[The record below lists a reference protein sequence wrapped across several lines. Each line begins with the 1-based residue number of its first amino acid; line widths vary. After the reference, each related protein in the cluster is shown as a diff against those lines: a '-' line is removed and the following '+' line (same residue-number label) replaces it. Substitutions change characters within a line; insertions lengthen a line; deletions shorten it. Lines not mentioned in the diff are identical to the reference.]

1 MRALVVALLALLA
14 GCGISQAPNEIRVQR
29 FFGTCPAQYARN
41 TDLARA
47 EGECGI
53 ITTLL
58 NEFAAENPDIR
69 VTVSPVPW
77 PGYNQLSAQ
86 LAADD
91 APDIVTM
98 HESAISD
105 FQSRHL
111 LEPVGP
117 GLRSV
122 GIDPATFTDA
132 SVKGVTK
139 DGEIWGLPF
148 DTWTMLW
155 HINLNY
161 FRQAGLVKDGE
172 PILPHS
178 PEELLQQARQFRQ
191 ATGKPYLVQAL
202 ANQKPVYARNLY
214 TYLMQQN
221 SNFFADPKH
230 ISLQTAE
237 ARRVVQLFK
246 TLYDEGLTTRNQD
259 YASAT
264 IGFPN
269 GDGGVYLVG
278 TWVIGDY
285 DAESRKPNRPLS
297 GGYTVMPYPQLYAR
311 DATFVDGHAWVMPK
325 KQRTPAQREAVFRLM
340 KFLADHDF
348 DWSRTGHL
356 PAYKA
361 IIESARFKALP
372 HRQNIAKIATIGAP
386 LPAEV
391 QRQFAVQDII
401 GEELA
406 PAIAGQKSIDAALAD
421 AEHRINDLLS
431 NVL

>member
-58 NEFAAENPDIR
+58 NEFAAENQDIR

-178 PEELLQQARQFRQ
+178 PEELLQQARQFKQ

-202 ANQKPVYARNLY
+202 ANQNPVYARNLY
-214 TYLMQQN
+214 NYLLQQY
-221 SNFFADPKH
+221 SKFFGDPKL
-230 ISLQTAE
+230 IILQTA
-237 ARRVVQLFK
+237 
-246 TLYDEGLTTRNQD
+246 
-259 YASAT
+259 
-264 IGFPN
+264 
-269 GDGGVYLVG
+269 
-278 TWVIGDY
+278 
-285 DAESRKPNRPLS
+285 
-297 GGYTVMPYPQLYAR
+297 
-311 DATFVDGHAWVMPK
+311 
-325 KQRTPAQREAVFRLM
+325 
-340 KFLADHDF
+340 
-348 DWSRTGHL
+348 
-356 PAYKA
+356 
-361 IIESARFKALP
+361 
-372 HRQNIAKIATIGAP
+372 
-386 LPAEV
+386 
-391 QRQFAVQDII
+391 
-401 GEELA
+401 
-406 PAIAGQKSIDAALAD
+406 
-421 AEHRINDLLS
+421 
-431 NVL
+431 